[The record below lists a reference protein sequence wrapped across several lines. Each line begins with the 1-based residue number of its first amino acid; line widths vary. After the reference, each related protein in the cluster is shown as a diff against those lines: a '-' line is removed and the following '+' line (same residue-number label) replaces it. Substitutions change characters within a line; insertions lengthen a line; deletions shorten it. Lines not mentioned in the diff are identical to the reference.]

1 MACSCK
7 QPILNLS
14 TRKRVP
20 LKMKKRPSIRR
31 QIVTGIALQAALLL
45 TVVLLMTVYFASW
58 ATHKEVSANRQVA
71 VEALSTFA
79 KSQLYY
85 FDHDAL
91 RGSIVSAVNS
101 SMFEAI
107 ELSDRYG
114 VVLISEPKQQADT
127 GQRREADHVSHIYHG
142 ENTLLGELRFWYA
155 PVRFNLDSITGVWY
169 LNICFIYVIFI
180 FGVVRARQR
189 IEAIVIAPINKFL
202 TFLKHRPDRIVAAEF
217 ESEEFSVLAK
227 GFHEL
232 HLALENEAARDS
244 LTGLLNR
251 RQLDLSLVRELKMAE
266 SNGYS
271 LSLLF
276 MDADK
281 FKLINDTF
289 GHSVGDEFLKRV
301 SKRLRTLEDENVLVF
316 RFGGDEFVLLLRDH
330 DKEKAV
336 ARAEQIHRLFER
348 PVSILNTHHETTFS
362 IGVVSFPE
370 DGVEAGLLLARAD
383 MAVYNAK
390 RSGRRRTIPYNQ
402 EFEKAY
408 QREAMYERSL
418 RKALTSRSIFF
429 HRQPV
434 LRVHDMET
442 WGREA
447 LIRIPSLEDGKF
459 VPPDLAINLASQSGY
474 LSDLTDLTLDLA
486 LNHQSTKWSG
496 ECLCIN
502 FSAEQLIDASTL
514 AKFEGL
520 ARHLR
525 RDVRKIVIEVTED
538 KLIEKPELIELLHQV
553 ARLGFR
559 VSLDDFGTAYSA
571 LACVRLLPLEFIKID
586 KSLLWAAMGDRRD
599 RLLFEAAVGIARTF
613 DCKVVVEGIETPEQL
628 DYVSQLGVEFVQG
641 FYVDALAADKKV
653 GSSVA

>member
-1 MACSCK
+1 M
-7 QPILNLS
+7 Q
-14 TRKRVP
+14 T
-20 LKMKKRPSIRR
+20 
-31 QIVTGIALQAALLL
+31 ALLL
-45 TVVLLMTVYFASW
+45 TIVLLMTVYFASW
-58 ATHKEVSANRQVA
+58 ATQKEVSANRQVA

-107 ELSDRYG
+107 ELTDRYG
-114 VVLISEPKQQADT
+114 VVLISEPKQET
-127 GQRREADHVSHIYHG
+127 PTESRRDADHTARIYHG

-169 LNICFIYVIFI
+169 LNICFIYIIFI
-180 FGVVRARQR
+180 FGVVRSRRR
-189 IEAIVIAPINKFL
+189 IEAIVIAPINKFM
-202 TFLKHRPDRIVAAEF
+202 TFLKYKPERIVAAEF
-217 ESEEFSVLAK
+217 ESEEFSVLAN

-251 RQLDLSLVRELKMAE
+251 RQLDLSLAREIDRATSEKRF
-266 SNGYS
+266 
-271 LSLLF
+271 LSILF

-301 SKRLRTLEDENVLVF
+301 SRRLRTLETENVLVF

-330 DKEKAV
+330 DKQNAV
-336 ARAEQIHRLFER
+336 SRAEHIHGLFER
-348 PVSILNTHHETTFS
+348 PVSVLNTLHETTFS
-362 IGVVSFPE
+362 IGVVTYPD
-370 DGVEAGLLLARAD
+370 DGDDAGLLLARAD

-390 RSGRRRTIPYNQ
+390 RSGRRRTIPYNS
-402 EFEKAY
+402 EFERAY

-418 RKALTSRSIFF
+418 KKALASRSIFF
-429 HRQPV
+429 HRQPI
-434 LRVHDMET
+434 LRVCDRET
-442 WGREA
+442 WGQEA

-502 FSAEQLIDASTL
+502 FSAEQLIDASTF
-514 AKFEGL
+514 AKFQRL
-520 ARHLR
+520 AGHLR

-538 KLIEKPELIELLHQV
+538 KLIEKPELIELLHQI
-553 ARLGFR
+553 AQLGFR

-613 DCKVVVEGIETPEQL
+613 DCKVVVEGIETPDQL

-641 FYVDALAADKKV
+641 FYIDALASGQKV